1 MKKVAIVLLREGST
15 IDLVQK
21 ATGLTILQ
29 IQQLRD
35 RLATGE
41 TPDSIVQ

>member
-15 IDLVQK
+15 MDLVQK